1 MPLVEYRCEDCG
13 HVTEILVRVS
23 EDQAPP
29 CPECGSARTRRLISS
44 FAARV
49 APGKPVGRCETCP
62 HDSCP
67 MR

>member
-13 HVTEILVRVS
+13 HVAEILVRATD
-23 EDQAPP
+23 EQKQP
-29 CPECGSARTRRLISS
+29 CPECSSTNTRRLISS

-49 APGKPVGRCETCP
+49 APGKPASRCETCP
-62 HDSCP
+62 NGTCP

>member
-13 HVTEILVRVS
+13 HVAEVLVRIS
-23 EDQAPP
+23 DEQKHA
-29 CPECGSARTRRLISS
+29 CPDCGSANTRRLISS

-49 APGKPVGRCETCP
+49 APSKPASRCETCS
-62 HDSCP
+62 HDTCP

>member
-13 HVTEILVRVS
+13 HVAEVLVRAAGK
-23 EDQAPP
+23 QKPA
-29 CPECGSARTRRLISS
+29 CPECGSASTRKLISS

-49 APGKPVGRCETCP
+49 APGKPTGRCETCS
-62 HDSCP
+62 HDTCP